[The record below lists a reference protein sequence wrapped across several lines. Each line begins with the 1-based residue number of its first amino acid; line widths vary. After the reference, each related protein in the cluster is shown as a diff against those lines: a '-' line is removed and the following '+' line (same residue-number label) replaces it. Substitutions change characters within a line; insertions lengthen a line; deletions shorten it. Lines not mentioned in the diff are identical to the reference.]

1 MRYAVT
7 GEQMKQIDRDTIERI
22 GIPSM
27 VLMERAAL
35 AVAEAVERMCTAP
48 DKAAGPAG
56 AEKVPAVKIPRILI
70 ACGTGNNGAD
80 GIAAGRILHGR
91 GYDVTVLLAGSLEH
105 ASEEHRLQ
113 QQIARSLDVT
123 LVENGDYVPGSC
135 DVIVDAVFGIG
146 LTREIEGSWREFME
160 MLAAVQ
166 KENGARVVAADIPS
180 GIHAGTG
187 AVMGTALHADV
198 TVTFGYTKTGLV
210 LYPGREYAGTVQVAD
225 IGFSDVSL
233 RAAGWDGM
241 VLEASDMSRIP
252 RRQQDGN
259 KGTFGKLLIIA
270 GSRGMS
276 GAAYLSAL
284 AAYRTG
290 AGLVKVLTV
299 PENREILQGQLPEA
313 IVGTYDPERIP
324 AVCDTD
330 AADSAAPGMNGDFRK
345 FLKEQCDW
353 ADAIVLGP
361 GLGQESYVEYLVEA
375 VLSHA
380 YVPIVL
386 DADGLNT
393 VAAHPYL
400 TRYFTENIII
410 TPHMGEMAR
419 LCACPVEELKA
430 DPVRAA
436 RDYSSR
442 YGVVCVMKDAAT
454 VITDKDGSAYLNH
467 SGCSAMA
474 KAGSGD
480 VLTGT
485 IAGLLARGMECAEA
499 AAFGVYIHG
508 AAGEAAAVRFGEN
521 SLLAHDIA
529 DCLLQDFGR

>member
-1 MRYAVT
+1 
-7 GEQMKQIDRDTIERI
+7 MKQIDRDTIERI

-35 AVAEAVERMCTAP
+35 AVTAAVERLCDGNTGTA
-48 DKAAGPAG
+48 KTMG
-56 AEKVPAVKIPRILI
+56 ASMPRVLI

-80 GIAAGRILHGR
+80 GIAVGRILHGK
-91 GYDVTVLLAGSLEH
+91 GYDVTVLLAGNPEH
-105 ASEEHRLQ
+105 ASAEHKAQLK
-113 QQIARSLDVT
+113 IARSLDVPV
-123 LVENGDYVPGSC
+123 VEYGDYVPGDC

-146 LTREIEGSWREFME
+146 LVREIEGTWRGLME
-160 MLAAVQ
+160 MLEAKRRESLA
-166 KENGARVVAADIPS
+166 NVVAVDIPS
-180 GIHAGTG
+180 GLHGGTG
-187 AVMGTALHADV
+187 AVMGIALHADV
-198 TVTFGYTKTGLV
+198 TVTFGYTKTGLI
-210 LYPGREYAGTVQVAD
+210 LYPGRAYAGEVEVAD

-233 RAAGWDGM
+233 KHAGWDGM
-241 VLEASDMSRIP
+241 VLDDSDMDRIP
-252 RRQQDGN
+252 KRQKDGN
-259 KGTFGKLLIIA
+259 KGTFGKLLIVA
-270 GSRGMS
+270 GSRGMC

-313 IVGTYDPERIP
+313 IVVTYEPERIP
-324 AVCDTD
+324 AVCDG
-330 AADSAAPGMNGDFRK
+330 DSADCGMDGDFRN

-400 TRYFTENIII
+400 TRFFTENIII

-419 LCACPVEELKA
+419 LCACSVEELKA

-454 VITDKDGSAYLNH
+454 VTADKDGNAYLNH

-485 IAGLLARGMECAEA
+485 VAGLLARGMECAEA

-508 AAGEAAAVRFGEN
+508 TAGETAAVRFGEN
-521 SLLAHDIA
+521 SLLARDIA
-529 DCLLQDFGR
+529 DCLLQG

>member
-1 MRYAVT
+1 MQYAVT
-7 GEQMKQIDRDTIERI
+7 GVQMKQIDGDTIERI

-27 VLMERAAL
+27 VLMERASL
-35 AVAEAVERMCTAP
+35 AVAAAVERLCSSSIKTAP
-48 DKAAGPAG
+48 
-56 AEKVPAVKIPRILI
+56 PRVLI

-91 GYDVTVLLAGSLEH
+91 GYEVIILLAGNLEQVS
-105 ASEEHRLQ
+105 AEHKLQ
-113 QQIARSLDVT
+113 QQIARNLDVPM
-123 LVENGDYVPGSC
+123 VEYDDYVPGVC
-135 DVIVDAVFGIG
+135 DVIVDGIFGIG
-146 LTREIEGSWREFME
+146 LVREIEGSWRELME
-160 MLAAVQ
+160 MLLEKRRTSNA
-166 KENGARVVAADIPS
+166 KVVAVDIPS
-180 GIHAGTG
+180 GIHADTG
-187 AVMGTALHADV
+187 AVMGMALPADI

-210 LYPGREYAGTVQVAD
+210 LYPGREYAGDVEVAD

-233 RAAGWDGM
+233 QRTGWDGM
-241 VLEASDMSRIP
+241 ILEASDMRHIP
-252 RRQQDGN
+252 KRRQDGN
-259 KGTFGKLLIIA
+259 KGTFGKLLVIA

-290 AGLVKVLTV
+290 AGLVKILTV

-313 IVGTYDPERIP
+313 IVGTYEPESIP
-324 AVCDTD
+324 AVCD
-330 AADSAAPGMNGDFRK
+330 ADSADGVHSEASALDGDFRR

-400 TRYFTENIII
+400 TRFFTENIII

-419 LCACPVEELKA
+419 LCACSVEELKA
-430 DPVRAA
+430 DPVGAA

-454 VITDKDGSAYLNH
+454 VIADKDGNVYLNH

-480 VLTGT
+480 VLTGAV
-485 IAGLLARGMECAEA
+485 AGLLARGMECAEA

-508 AAGEAAAVRFGEN
+508 AAGETGAERFGEN

-529 DCLLQDFGR
+529 DCLLQDK